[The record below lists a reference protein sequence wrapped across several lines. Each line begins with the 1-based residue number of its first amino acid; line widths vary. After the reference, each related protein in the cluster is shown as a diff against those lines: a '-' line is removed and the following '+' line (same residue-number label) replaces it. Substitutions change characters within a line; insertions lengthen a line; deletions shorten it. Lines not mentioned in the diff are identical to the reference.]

1 MAQPLYKTLEKAGE
15 LIVAEMRS
23 TLKQNKSN
31 ATGQLSKSISYTVK
45 DTADGLK
52 LQIGMLEY
60 GGAVDKGRG
69 PSISGGPKQ
78 SWRQRIVKWM
88 RAKGITPEP
97 GVKIETAAFLITRA
111 INRGYNSK
119 GKEMYQPKPFIDKSV
134 DKVLNEILNEVEDD
148 MVEIVEGA
156 LTGRK

>member
-45 DTADGLK
+45 DTERGVK

-60 GGAVDKGRG
+60 GGAVDEGR
-69 PSISGGPKQ
+69 SASRSGGPRQ
-78 SWRQRIVKWM
+78 SWRQKIITWM
-88 RAKGITPEP
+88 RAKNITPRA
-97 GVKIETAAFLITRA
+97 GVTMETAAFLITRS
-111 INRGYNSK
+111 INKKGYK
-119 GKEMYQPKPFIDKSV
+119 PKPFIDKSV
-134 DKVLNEILNEVEDD
+134 DRVLNEIYDGLEDD
-148 MVEIVEGA
+148 MVEFIEGA
-156 LTGRK
+156 LTGRQ

>member
-23 TLKQNKSN
+23 TLRQNRSN
-31 ATGQLSKSISYTVK
+31 ATGQLSDSISYTVK

-60 GGAVDKGRG
+60 GGAVDGGR
-69 PSISGGPKQ
+69 SSSKSGGPKQ
-78 SWRQRIVKWM
+78 SWRQKIVMWM
-88 RAKGITPEP
+88 RAKGITPQP
-97 GVKIETAAFLITRA
+97 GVTMETAAFLITRS
-111 INRGYNSK
+111 INKKGYK
-119 GKEMYQPKPFIDKSV
+119 PKPFIDKSV
-134 DKVLNEILNEVEDD
+134 DKVLNDILDTLEDD

-156 LTGRK
+156 LKGRK